1 MKKENRFKAKLA
13 EVATEAKE
21 MNVAKMPDNVAP
33 KKENKEMTNVLPR
46 TKEVAEVLDMM
57 YILKSAKQSLGQDL
71 TQKELAMFAD
81 ELHTKAGTTVS
92 DVSLVIPSGFS
103 GRFIQD
109 MYAMTGLE
117 GIIGMESIN
126 AFGMTDT
133 IGSFGMEAFVV
144 SEYGTPADTND
155 SQIDFEYR
163 GGKLMALTKISYE
176 ALADATIDMLAN
188 KRLGLQR
195 SMAVA
200 VEKAIL
206 NGQSGDNGITGA
218 DARTLF
224 RGLRKYGLAKQTVDF
239 GGVALTEATFKSKIL
254 EMQEAGDL
262 YTSWEEIAA
271 GNVLILVPNSVYNKV
286 LEFDTFVDA
295 SKAGV
300 ASTLVSG
307 RKISTV
313 FGIPITSNRFFPA
326 AVDATGVVSATG
338 ANNTFQSIIM
348 FNTSTVKLYSV
359 AGSAL
364 LESERKI
371 TDQSYTLTASN
382 RLGFGSI
389 FDQKSTAPT
398 TIDATKNNIVAGINI
413 KL

>member
-1 MKKENRFKAKLA
+1 MSRFKKLLA
-13 EVATEAKE
+13 ETSAEVKE
-21 MNVAKMPDNVAP
+21 LNVAKMPDNVAP
-33 KKENKEMTNVLPR
+33 KKENKEMTNALPR

-71 TQKELAMFAD
+71 TQKELSMFAD
-81 ELHTKAGTTVS
+81 ELHTKAGTTIA
-92 DVSLVIPSGFS
+92 DVSAVIPSGFS

-109 MYAMTGLE
+109 MYAMTGLD

-126 AFGMTDT
+126 SFGMTDT

-144 SEYGTPADTND
+144 SEYGTPTDTND

-195 SMAVA
+195 AMAVA

-206 NGQSGDNGITGA
+206 NGQSGDNGITGN

-239 GGVALTEATFKSKIL
+239 GGAALTEAVFKAKIL

-286 LEFDTFVDA
+286 LGFDTFVDA

-307 RKISTV
+307 RKVSTI
-313 FGIPITSNRFFPA
+313 FGIPVASNRFFPA
-326 AVDATGVVSATG
+326 KVDATGVVSATG
-338 ANNTFQSIIM
+338 ANNLFQSIIM
-348 FNTSTVKLYSV
+348 FNTSTVKTFTI
-359 AGSAL
+359 ANSAL
-364 LESERKI
+364 LE
-371 TDQSYTLTASN
+371 TDRDIQTQSQVLVNTL
-382 RLGFGSI
+382 RCGFGSVYDAI
-389 FDQKSTAPT
+389 STNPT
-398 TIDATKNNIVAGINI
+398 AINATKKNVIAGINI